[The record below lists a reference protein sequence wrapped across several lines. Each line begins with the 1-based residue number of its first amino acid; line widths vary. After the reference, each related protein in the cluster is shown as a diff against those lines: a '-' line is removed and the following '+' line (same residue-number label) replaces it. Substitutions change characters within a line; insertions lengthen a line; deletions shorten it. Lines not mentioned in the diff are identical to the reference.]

1 MIDTE
6 TARPLEQEL
15 QELFGE
21 TSYRLERRACTGK
34 YRGHT
39 DYTLVFGS
47 GRRLYIGL
55 DERNYINGLWEHL
68 RAIRHFRAHQ
78 EENTRRINAALSAHD
93 TPFSKAA
100 VEIVP
105 YYGTSDLTLYAVVVL
120 SADCGVR
127 SVYRT
132 TNMHGCLVG
141 YQGPC
146 FAFENCVEHLIKDAC
161 GDMAFMY
168 LLPETNAA

>member
-6 TARPLEQEL
+6 TSRPLEREL

-21 TSYRLERRACTGK
+21 TSYQLERRPCIGK

-55 DERNYINGLWEHL
+55 DERNYINSLWDHL

-78 EENTRRINAALSAHD
+78 EENTQRINAALSAHEA
-93 TPFSKAA
+93 PFSHASA
-100 VEIVP
+100 EIVP
-105 YYGTSDLTLYAVVVL
+105 YDGAGSLTLYAAVIL
-120 SADCGVR
+120 STDCGVR
-127 SVYRT
+127 LVYRT
-132 TNMHGCLVG
+132 PAMHGYLVG
-141 YQGPC
+141 YKGPC
-146 FAFENCVEHLIKDAC
+146 FAFEKCMADMLEDAC
-161 GDMAFMY
+161 GKMKQTHLQVED
-168 LLPETNAA
+168 AAA